1 MEIWPV
7 TEMKWHGTYSWLR
20 KQKSSE
26 ENFQPQHKNKKTKTG
41 KDVVHQFLMHRE
53 IPGAAAAT
61 LRSKGNNRGHRSQYS
76 NDSEEKDQQGL
87 HAWQHH
93 WATSL
98 AFAWPTQASHY
109 LIQRKPYLF
118 ELVLLKFLFQA
129 TKHCSPKRTHTRTV
143 SLSRKTVLCLVPE
156 VGSIN
161 IPLISFS
168 LLLIQSLSSPICSV
182 PKVLALSSHICFLLY
197 IQAHEWHL
205 WK

>member
-1 MEIWPV
+1 
-7 TEMKWHGTYSWLR
+7 MKWHGTYSWLR

-41 KDVVHQFLMHRE
+41 KDVVHQFLMH
-53 IPGAAAAT
+53 
-61 LRSKGNNRGHRSQYS
+61 
-76 NDSEEKDQQGL
+76 SEEKDQQGL

-129 TKHCSPKRTHTRTV
+129 TKHCSPKRTDTRTV